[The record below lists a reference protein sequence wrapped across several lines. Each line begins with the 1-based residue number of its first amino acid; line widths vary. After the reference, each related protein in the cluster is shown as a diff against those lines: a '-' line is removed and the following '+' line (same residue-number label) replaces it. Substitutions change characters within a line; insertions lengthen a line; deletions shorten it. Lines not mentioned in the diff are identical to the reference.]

1 VSRSRL
7 RLASLLVI
15 VFAVSSIVVPLPL
28 VGAQSTVRLIVTFD
42 RGTDASRADRA
53 AEASGGRVVERIPQ
67 LDARVVELPA
77 AAVSHARAAWA
88 SDPSVA
94 AVEED
99 GLVRADW
106 APTDPLWSSQWEQR
120 QVRLPR
126 AWNTTRGT
134 ATTVVAVVD
143 TGVQY
148 DHPDLVGQL
157 VAGRDVLHDDKNAAD
172 DNGHGTAVAGV
183 VAAAASNGIGV
194 AGGCSGCRVMPIKA
208 LDANGSGYWS
218 VAAQGIIWAA
228 DHGADVINLSF
239 GGPTGGSTLYNAIA
253 YAKSKGAVVVASA
266 GNNGSTSLFYPGA
279 FDHVLSVAASTDMD
293 LRYSWS
299 NHSASWVRLAA
310 PGCTTTTILW
320 SAYHGFCGTSAAAPV
335 VSAIAALVDSV
346 QPEWTNTKVEATLLR
361 STVATPYQFT
371 IGGRIDAFAA
381 VYRARYGK
389 APPPGQLLPGEPLLP
404 SGTALAFAAG
414 GHIGYQFD
422 KNGGIIAS
430 RVLTLAAA
438 SGAETTKR
446 QGIPNRS
453 GMWFYV
459 ADGGLAG
466 FWVRESANAYLAPAA
481 TPTPSSSATPTPAPL
496 PELLPGTPQLD
507 PAQRAIFE
515 AGSYTGYRFDTGGN
529 VVGSRGLG
537 LSWRSSAST
546 IKLGRIPGVGGTW
559 FYVANGGLA
568 GYWVRSTGN
577 VYLYTEPPPKRSA
590 TNPLRPTDPLL
601 NPAQRVR
608 LAAGEHLG
616 YRFST
621 NGTILRRRAVTL
633 DRTSSA
639 HAVKRMQVP
648 GRSGWWL
655 YIVDGAM
662 TGYWVRESAAAFLR
676 A

>member
-1 VSRSRL
+1 MSRPRL
-7 RLASLLVI
+7 RLASMLAI
-15 VFAVSSIVVPLPL
+15 VFAVSSMVVPLPL
-28 VGAQSTVRLIVTFD
+28 ASAQPTVRLIVTFA
-42 RGTDASRADRA
+42 RGTDASHADRA
-53 AEASGGRVVERIPQ
+53 AEASGGRVVGRIDQ
-67 LDARVVELPA
+67 LGARVVELPA
-77 AAVSHARAAWA
+77 AAVSSARAAWA
-88 SDPSVA
+88 SDPTVA

-99 GLVRADW
+99 GLVQADW

-120 QVRLPR
+120 QVRLTR

-134 ATTVVAVVD
+134 ATTIVAVVD

-208 LDANGSGYWS
+208 LDENGSGYWS
-218 VAAQGIIWAA
+218 VAARGIIWAA

-266 GNNGSTSLFYPGA
+266 GNNASTSLFYPGA
-279 FDHVLSVAASTDMD
+279 FDHVISVAASTDMD

-299 NHSASWVRLAA
+299 NHSTGWVRLAA

-320 SAYHGFCGTSAAAPV
+320 SSYHGFCGTSAAAPV

-346 QPEWTNTKVEATLLR
+346 RPTWTNTQIETTLLR
-361 STVATPYQFT
+361 STVATPYPFT
-371 IGGRIDAFAA
+371 IKGRIDAFTA

-389 APPPGQLLPGEPLLP
+389 APPPGQLLPADPLLP
-404 SGTALAFAAG
+404 AGTNLALAAG
-414 GHIGYQFD
+414 DHIGYQFD

-430 RVLTLAAA
+430 QVLTLP
-438 SGAETTKR
+438 AESRAGTTKR

-453 GMWFYV
+453 GWWFHV
-459 ADGGLAG
+459 EDGGLAG
-466 FWVRESANAYLAPAA
+466 FWVRESASVTVATDA
-481 TPTPSSSATPTPAPL
+481 TPAPPPL
-496 PELLPGTPQLD
+496 PELLPGTPRLD
-507 PAQRAIFE
+507 PALRAIFE

-529 VVGSRGLG
+529 IIGTRGLG
-537 LSWRSSAST
+537 LSWRSGAST
-546 IKLGRIPGVGGTW
+546 IKVGRIPGVGGTW
-559 FYVANGGLA
+559 FYIANGSLA
-568 GYWVRSTGN
+568 GYWVRSSGK
-577 VYLYTEPPPKRSA
+577 VYLESDPPPKRSA
-590 TNPLRPTDPLL
+590 TNPLRPTDPLFS
-601 NPAQRVR
+601 PAQRVR
-608 LAAGEHLG
+608 LAAGDHVG

-621 NGTILRRRAVTL
+621 NGTILKRHAVTL

-655 YIVDGAM
+655 YIIDGSM